1 MFMHDN
7 HMHMKFMGRQG
18 FETLLKVL
26 KGFWMNGVETLSDQD
41 EGVTSTRA

>member
-18 FETLLKVL
+18 FEILLKVL
-26 KGFWMNGVETLSDQD
+26 EGFWMNGVETLGDHAG
-41 EGVTSTRA
+41 GVTCIF